1 MYSQYSALTRTDL
14 MVSQPDLRVCRIALI
29 AAIAVIASA
38 CSSPSPVVPTAKS
51 DRRVIL
57 QPRKVSAIGERAATV
72 ALRQIGVPYRYG
84 GNSPTGFD
92 CSGLVHYAY
101 ANVGKSV
108 PRTTAGLWSELS
120 PIDREEMQI
129 GDLLF
134 FRIAGKMSHVGMYIG
149 RREFVHAPSTGRFVS
164 VESLDSDYYSRAFI
178 RAGRPR

>member
-1 MYSQYSALTRTDL
+1 MI
-14 MVSQPDLRVCRIALI
+14 SQPAQRIRYLALI
-29 AAIAVIASA
+29 TVIAVVASA
-38 CSSPSPVVPTAKS
+38 CSSQPSVVPKAKEI
-51 DRRVIL
+51 DRRVVL
-57 QPRKVSAIGERAATV
+57 QPRTTLAIGERAATV
-72 ALRQIGVPYRYG
+72 ALRQLGVPYRYG
-84 GNSPTGFD
+84 GSSPTGFD

-108 PRTTAGLWSELS
+108 PRTTAGLWSRLS
-120 PIDREEMQI
+120 PIDKEDVRI

-134 FRIAGKMSHVGMYIG
+134 FSIAGKMSHVGIYLG

>member
-1 MYSQYSALTRTDL
+1 MI
-14 MVSQPDLRVCRIALI
+14 SQPAHRVRHIALI
-29 AAIAVIASA
+29 AVIAVVASA
-38 CSSPSPVVPTAKS
+38 CSSQSPVVPTAKS
-51 DRRVIL
+51 DRRVIF
-57 QPRKVSAIGERAATV
+57 QPRTVSAIGERAATV

-120 PIDREEMQI
+120 PIDRDDLRI

-134 FRIAGKMSHVGMYIG
+134 FSIAGKMSHVGMYLG
-149 RREFVHAPSTGRFVS
+149 QREFVHAPSTGRFVS

>member
-1 MYSQYSALTRTDL
+1 
-14 MVSQPDLRVCRIALI
+14 
-29 AAIAVIASA
+29 
-38 CSSPSPVVPTAKS
+38 
-51 DRRVIL
+51 
-57 QPRKVSAIGERAATV
+57 
-72 ALRQIGVPYRYG
+72 LRQIGVPYRYG

-120 PIDREEMQI
+120 PIGRDDLRI

-134 FRIAGKMSHVGMYIG
+134 FNIAGKMSHVGMYLG
-149 RREFVHAPSTGRFVS
+149 QREFVHAPSTGRFVS

>member
-1 MYSQYSALTRTDL
+1 MI
-14 MVSQPDLRVCRIALI
+14 SQPAHRVRRIALI
-29 AAIAVIASA
+29 AVIAVVASA
-38 CSSPSPVVPTAKS
+38 CSSQSSVVPTAKS

-57 QPRKVSAIGERAATV
+57 QPRTVSAIGERAATV

-84 GNSPTGFD
+84 GNSPAGFD

-120 PIDREEMQI
+120 PIDRDDLRI

-134 FRIAGKMSHVGMYIG
+134 FRIAGKMSHVGMYLG

>member
-1 MYSQYSALTRTDL
+1 MI
-14 MVSQPDLRVCRIALI
+14 SQPARRIRHLALI
-29 AAIAVIASA
+29 AVIAVVASA
-38 CSSPSPVVPTAKS
+38 CSSQPSVAPTVKN
-51 DRRVIL
+51 DRRVVL
-57 QPRKVSAIGERAATV
+57 QPRATRAIGERAATV
-72 ALRQIGVPYRYG
+72 ALGQLGVPYRYG
-84 GNSPTGFD
+84 GSSPTGFD

-108 PRTTAGLWSELS
+108 PRTTTGLWSELA
-120 PIDREEMQI
+120 PIDREDVRI

-134 FRIAGKMSHVGMYIG
+134 FSIAGKMSHVGMYLG